1 MSKLVVYKASAGS
14 GKTFTL
20 AVSYIELLIKN
31 PQAYKEIL
39 AVTFT
44 NKATAEMKERILSQL
59 YGISTADPDSAI
71 YLQKLIESTGK
82 SKEEIQNRSREA
94 LTLMLHDY
102 NRFRVETIDSFF
114 QSVMRNLARELE
126 LSPNLNVELDG
137 SAVLSDAVDSLI
149 EKLEPK
155 SVVLSWLIEYINEK
169 IADNKRWNVSD
180 DIKNFARNILSE
192 EFIAK
197 GGNLREKLKDTKTIP
212 LYRKELRG
220 IEKDAT
226 EQMKGFYEQFHSIL
240 QQNGLETKDLK
251 GGMRGMGSYFNKLNN
266 GNFSDDIRNKT
277 VEKSLDNPE
286 EWATKTSTRA
296 QEIITLAAQEL
307 IPLLRDAEDF
317 RTKNGR
323 LINSCQLSL
332 AHLNQLQ
339 LLAHIDQEMR
349 LLNKEQNRFLL
360 SDTNALLH
368 RLINDGD
375 SSFIFEKIG
384 SSIRNIMIDEF
395 QDTSKMQWDNFQ
407 ILLLEGL
414 SQGGYSLVV
423 GDVKQSIYRW
433 RNGDWTILNDLG
445 AEGSKF
451 WHFPVEQ
458 QSLDTNYRSESSI
471 IHFNNTLFPT
481 LVNELSSRQES
492 ESDQR
497 CETLERAYADVAQ
510 KTTKTEQ
517 KGLVQIE
524 FIKKNDKAQDEDYVE
539 NTLVALSREIQ
550 RLQDNG
556 VALSDI
562 AILVRKNKSIPAIAD
577 YLNKTMQISVVS
589 DEAFRLDA
597 SVALNLM
604 IDALR
609 YLSDPSNL
617 TVEANLALNYQSE
630 VLKNTQA
637 KDTQLLQGEIKRLLP
652 PVFINEFEQLKELPL
667 YELLEK
673 LYIYFDLQ
681 KISNQDA
688 YLFSFFDK
696 VLDYLQTESS
706 LLDEFITYWDEK
718 LASKTIPS
726 NNVDGIQI
734 LSIHK
739 SKGLEF
745 HTVLIP
751 FCDWPIETDRH
762 DQLIWCS
769 PKLTPFNEL
778 DIVPV
783 NYGKKMNESIYQE
796 EYLNE
801 QLQLWVDNLNLLYVA
816 LTRAGSNLFLFCKQK
831 DSRSISGL
839 IESCLPVVAKKQDI
853 EWTAEA
859 PYAFGTICPSKG
871 FRQKTSTNVFTP
883 TPQKEG
889 VIMQS
894 LPYDFE
900 FKQSN
905 RSADFIAGLEEE
917 ESPYRFLNQGKLLH
931 ELFASMN
938 ALSDLDQ
945 AIQKLKFEGVIDSKE
960 TEDKI
965 RSVAMDAFSKPEV
978 QEWYSGNWEIFSE
991 CAIIYNLEGRLET
1004 RRPDRVMVKDNT
1016 AIVVDFKFGKKQK
1029 SYSGQVREY
1038 TKLLEQMGYS
1048 PVEGYIWYVKQ
1059 DSIEKVK

>member
-20 AVSYIELLIKN
+20 AISYIELLVEN

-59 YGISTADPDSAI
+59 YGIWRGDADSTS
-71 YLQKLIESTGK
+71 YLNVLIERTGK
-82 SKEEIQNRSREA
+82 SEAEIRTKSGEA

-137 SAVLSDAVDSLI
+137 TTVLSDAVDSLI

-155 SVVLSWLIEYINEK
+155 SKILSWLIEYIDEK

-180 DIKNFARNILSE
+180 DIKSFARNILSE
-192 EFIAK
+192 EYIAK
-197 GGNLREKLKDTKTIP
+197 GVNLRETLKDTKVIP
-212 LYRKELRG
+212 AYRKELREL
-220 IEKDAT
+220 EKAAT
-226 EQMKGFYEQFHSIL
+226 EQMKSFYQQFHSIL
-240 QQNGLETKDLK
+240 EENGLEPTDLK
-251 GGMRGMGSYFNKLNN
+251 GGMRGIGSYFNKLNN
-266 GNFSDDIRNKT
+266 GNLSDDIRNKT
-277 VEKSLDNPE
+277 VEKSLDNPQ
-286 EWATKTSTRA
+286 EWSTKTSSRA
-296 QEIITLAAQEL
+296 QEIITLATQEL
-307 IPLLRDAEDF
+307 IPLLQEAEKF
-317 RTKNGR
+317 RATNNMG
-323 LINSCQLSL
+323 INSCQLSL

-368 RLINDGD
+368 RLIKDGD

-433 RNGDWTILNDLG
+433 RNGDWTILNNLG
-445 AEGSKF
+445 VRDSKF

-458 QSLDTNYRSESSI
+458 RTLDTNHRSESNI
-471 IHFNNTLFPT
+471 ILFNNTLFPT
-481 LVNELSSRQES
+481 LVTELSNRKED
-492 ESDQR
+492 ESDKR
-497 CETLERAYADVAQ
+497 SEALERAYGDVAQ
-510 KTTKTEQ
+510 KTTKAEQ
-517 KGLVQIE
+517 RGLVQIE
-524 FIKKNDKAQDEDYVE
+524 FIKKNDKAQDQDYQE
-539 NTLVALSREIQ
+539 NTLAALSREIK

-556 VALSDI
+556 VALSDM

-577 YLNKTMQISVVS
+577 YLNHTLQIAVVS

-617 TVEANLALNYQSE
+617 VIEANLALNYQIE
-630 VLKNTQA
+630 VLKSSEA
-637 KDTQLLQGEIKRLLP
+637 KDIQLLKGDIKELLP
-652 PVFINEFEQLKELPL
+652 PNFISQIEQLKELPL

-673 LYIYFDLQ
+673 LYTYFDLQ
-681 KISNQDA
+681 KIKNQDA

-726 NNVDGIQI
+726 NQVDGIQV

-745 HTVLIP
+745 HTVLVP

-769 PKLTPFNEL
+769 PQTEPFNEL

-783 NYGKKMNESIYQE
+783 NYGKKMSESIYKE

-816 LTRAGSNLFLFCKQK
+816 LTRAGSNLFLFCKEN

-839 IESCLPVVAKKQDI
+839 IESCLPVVAKKQENPWEI
-853 EWTAEA
+853 GQ
-859 PYAFGTICPSKG
+859 PYQFGSICPSRG
-871 FRQKTSTNVFTP
+871 FREKISTNVFVP
-883 TPQKEG
+883 TPIKEP
-889 VIMQS
+889 VEMHS

-905 RSADFIAGLEEE
+905 RSADFIAGREEE

-938 ALSDLDQ
+938 ALTDLDS

-965 RSVAMDAFSKPEV
+965 REVAKDAFSKPEV
-978 QEWYSGNWEIFSE
+978 EKWYNGEWEIFSE
-991 CAIIYNLEGRLET
+991 CAIIYNIEGRLET
-1004 RRPDRVMVKDNT
+1004 RRPDRVMVKDNA

-1029 SYSGQVREY
+1029 SYSGQVKEY
-1038 TKLLEQMGYS
+1038 TKLLEQMGYA